1 MKGKA
6 AAVFAV
12 TLVAALAGSVPAT
25 AASHATAPPGSV
37 RTFGGMHVASRVH
50 LAATHLPHLRVKNV
64 KNATYLSD
72 NWAGYAVT
80 ARGGKTI
87 PEVNDIFT
95 VPSVNCA
102 RSTIGSSGFAY
113 VADWAGLDGFVD
125 ATVEQDGVDAYCT
138 TTTGAPT
145 YYAWYEMYPLAPVAF
160 TGTIDPGDAISL
172 EIRRSGSDYV
182 LDFEDVTTGAGF
194 STTQACPSG
203 STCEDN
209 SAEVITEDPGGAVAS
224 GVDLGDFGLDNQ
236 TGILAHT
243 YNGLSGSFDT
253 NSYWYQQ
260 TIDMV
265 DPSGA
270 AMTSLSPMYGGQA
283 FNLSW
288 KLGT

>member
-6 AAVFAV
+6 SAIFAV
-12 TLVAALAGSVPAT
+12 TVAAALVSAG
-25 AASHATAPPGSV
+25 AASAAPRATNPPNV
-37 RTFGGMHVASRVH
+37 HTFGDMHVNTNIH
-50 LAATHLPHLRVKNV
+50 LAATHLPHLTFKNG
-64 KNATYLSD
+64 TYESS

-80 ARGGKTI
+80 AKGGKTI
-87 PEVNDIFT
+87 PEVNDVFT
-95 VPSVNCA
+95 VPSLNCS
-102 RSTIGSSGFAY
+102 RSTIGSSGYAY
-113 VADWAGLDGFVD
+113 EADWAGLDGFVD

-138 TTTGAPT
+138 STTGAPT
-145 YYAWYEMYPLAPVAF
+145 YYAWYEMYPLDPVAF
-160 TGTIDPGDAISL
+160 SGAINPGDAISI

-224 GVDLGDFGLDNQ
+224 GVDLADFGLDNQ

-243 YNGLSGSFDT
+243 YNGLSGSFTT
-253 NSYWYQQ
+253 NGYWNEQA
-260 TIDMV
+260 INMV
-265 DPSGA
+265 DPSGD
-270 AMTSLSPMYGGQA
+270 AMTSESSMYGGQA

-288 KLGT
+288 KLGS